1 MYTTKTPDH
10 AGGTPDENLSE
21 TQRPNIPSGTDMIFD
36 HAEAEEIVTQE
47 KTKSA
52 RKKKA
57 REPTAAP
64 TIPIT
69 NRMGRTRTRDI
80 KAALKIKRTLGTSF
94 PEQVICKNVTCI
106 YYTERYSDVMSF
118 WAFMYD

>member
-1 MYTTKTPDH
+1 MRIHKDQ
-10 AGGTPDENLSE
+10 A
-21 TQRPNIPSGTDMIFD
+21 NIPSGTDMIFY

-64 TIPIT
+64 IT
-69 NRMGRTRTRDI
+69 NRTGTQTRTRDI
-80 KAALKIKRTLGTSF
+80 KAPARLMSIKDQENARDELS
-94 PEQVICKNVTCI
+94 
-106 YYTERYSDVMSF
+106 
-118 WAFMYD
+118 